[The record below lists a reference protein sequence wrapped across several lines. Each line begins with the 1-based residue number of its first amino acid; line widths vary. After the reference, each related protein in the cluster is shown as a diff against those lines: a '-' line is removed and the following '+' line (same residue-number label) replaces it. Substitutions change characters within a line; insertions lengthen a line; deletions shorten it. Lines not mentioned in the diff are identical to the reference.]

1 MAHDGVMFTLED
13 VDLRED
19 LEFIRENAARFL
31 PNGVRALEQDT
42 VPEANANRHPQD
54 YFIAR

>member
-1 MAHDGVMFTLED
+1 MAHDEVMFTLED

-19 LEFIRENAARFL
+19 LEYIREHAARFL
-31 PNGVRALEQDT
+31 PDGVRAVEQDT
-42 VPEANANRHPQD
+42 VPEANANRHPHD